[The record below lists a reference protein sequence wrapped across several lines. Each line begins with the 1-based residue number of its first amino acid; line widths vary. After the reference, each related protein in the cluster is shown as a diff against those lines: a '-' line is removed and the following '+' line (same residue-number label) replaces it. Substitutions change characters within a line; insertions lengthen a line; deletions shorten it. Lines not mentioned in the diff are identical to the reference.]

1 MDIENKPKIVVSSC
15 LGFDSCRY
23 DGSKSKSD
31 IIESLLT
38 FVDFVTVCPEKEIGL
53 PTPRDSL
60 RLIEGDSR
68 IELYCTKQD
77 KYYTKEMEDFTQSFI
92 SDNADADG
100 YIFRGSSPSCG
111 LSDVKVYGKDGSLK
125 KTKTS
130 GIFAKGVLENYPAC
144 FVESEGRLRNF
155 AIRDKFFIALFTYN
169 SFKKTEDLTVFHKNN
184 KYLLSSL
191 SPGYY
196 KTMGRLLGHP
206 KEYEKLLV
214 KVLSADVTTAKRMS
228 TLMSLFSHFHN
239 YLLDSQKSNMFDNL
253 MLFCNKK
260 LPYQSLITLLWD
272 YVLRYEDEE
281 LHEQTI
287 FCPYPKE
294 LISVTDSGKA
304 SL

>member
-1 MDIENKPKIVVSSC
+1 MEIENKPKIVVSSC

-31 IIESLLT
+31 IVESLLT

-60 RLIEGDSR
+60 RVVERDSG
-68 IELYCTKQD
+68 IELYCTKTD
-77 KYYTKEMEDFTQSFI
+77 KYYTKEMEDFTEGYI
-92 SDNADADG
+92 SDNTDAHG

-111 LSDVKVYGKDGSLK
+111 LNDVKVYSKDGSLQ
-125 KTKTS
+125 TKTS
-130 GIFAKGVLENYPAC
+130 GIFAKGVLDNYPSC
-144 FVESEGRLRNF
+144 IIESEGRLRNF
-155 AIRDKFFIALFTYN
+155 AIREKFFTALFTYN
-169 SFKKTEDLTVFHKNN
+169 SFKNTEDLAVFHMDN

-196 KTMGRLLGHP
+196 KKMGRFIADP
-206 KEYEKLLV
+206 KEYEKLLI
-214 KVLSADVTTAKRMS
+214 KVLSAEVTTAKRMS

-239 YLLDSQKSNMFDNL
+239 DLLESQKSNMFDNL

-272 YVLRYEDEE
+272 YVLRYGDEE
-281 LHEQTI
+281 LREQTI

-294 LISVTDSGKA
+294 LVSVTDSGKA
-304 SL
+304 T

>member
-1 MDIENKPKIVVSSC
+1 METENKPKIVVSSC

-23 DGSKSKSD
+23 DGSKTKSEISK
-31 IIESLLT
+31 SLLT

-60 RLIEGDSR
+60 RLVEEDSGV
-68 IELYCTKQD
+68 ELYCTKQD
-77 KYYTKEMEDFTQSFI
+77 KYYTKEMQDFTKNFI
-92 SDNADADG
+92 SDNADAHG

-111 LSDVKVYGKDGSLK
+111 LGDVKMYSKDGSLL

-130 GIFAKGVLENYPAC
+130 GIFAKGVIENYPAC
-144 FVESEGRLRNF
+144 FIESEGRLRNF
-155 AIRDKFFIALFTYN
+155 AIRDKFYIAIFTYN
-169 SFKKTEDLTVFHKNN
+169 SFKNTNDLAMFHKNN

-196 KTMGRLLGHP
+196 KTMSRYIEDP
-206 KEYEKLLV
+206 NEYEKLLI

-239 YLLDSQKSNMFDNL
+239 DLLESQKSNMFDNL
-253 MLFCNKK
+253 MLFSNKK

-272 YVLRYEDEE
+272 YVLRYGDEE

-304 SL
+304 T